1 MGSVTED
8 PPADVLAVLA
18 QLFAEGQEALADG
31 EVDTAREAVTS
42 TEEVASNKLPEGD
55 LRGQLLHGCAQA
67 RALLD
72 PETGGGSAEGDG
84 PEGMDRVE
92 PDAAAAEYL
101 AAMERRLPEGA
112 GGE

>member
-31 EVDTAREAVTS
+31 DVDAARETVTS
-42 TEEVASNKLPEGD
+42 AEEDATNKLPEGD

-67 RALLD
+67 RGLLD
-72 PETGGGSAEGDG
+72 PETGGGDAEGDD
-84 PEGMDRVE
+84 PEGTDRVE
-92 PDAAAAEYL
+92 PDAAAEYL
-101 AAMERRLPEGA
+101 AAMERRLPETGR
-112 GGE
+112 E